1 MLSLA
6 FLSNLQ
12 ASQLLTY
19 GSSTICCKI
28 LQVLPPP
35 LPLNAHPESTCILH
49 LAMPPVMEARV
60 CYTAPRSTRTTT
72 PLRDQRAEDEEKKE
86 RVYFKCH
93 INTKP
98 PYKCTVRD

>member
-19 GSSTICCKI
+19 GSSTICYKI
-28 LQVLPPP
+28 LQVLPP
-35 LPLNAHPESTCILH
+35 LPLDAHPESTCILH
-49 LAMPPVMEARV
+49 LAMPPVIEAQVR
-60 CYTAPRSTRTTT
+60 YTAPRSARTTT

-86 RVYFKCH
+86 RVYFECR
-93 INTKP
+93 INTEP
-98 PYKCTVRD
+98 SYKCTVRD